1 MVQRKHKPG
10 QEIRRVAQFD
20 WRIIDHDCKKPFVA
34 SGLEFIPLPVSFLS
48 YFFSIVVLL
57 PYYAYSII
65 YKFCFMVQVMHGE
78 DYVCLG
84 FLFGKN
90 YKVAYISD
98 VSRILPDTE
107 HCEYITFLHLHFI
120 AIYHFV
126 ESWQLFV
133 CYALSSG
140 TQDFLSLYIYIR
152 LAKLYISTISFQQP
166 IKSANVTC

>member
-1 MVQRKHKPG
+1 
-10 QEIRRVAQFD
+10 
-20 WRIIDHDCKKPFVA
+20 
-34 SGLEFIPLPVSFLS
+34 
-48 YFFSIVVLL
+48 
-57 PYYAYSII
+57 
-65 YKFCFMVQVMHGE
+65 MHGE

-126 ESWQLFV
+126 ESW
-133 CYALSSG
+133 
-140 TQDFLSLYIYIR
+140 
-152 LAKLYISTISFQQP
+152 
-166 IKSANVTC
+166 